1 MTSVATPPSPC
12 TGSTRLTARPV
23 AFDAIERAD
32 WDRLFAVTPSATP
45 FSRWTF
51 HRAWWDAYG
60 VTAHEQY
67 LVCTAD
73 EPDGE
78 IRAVVPLMHR
88 HEVEPGDRASATIL
102 RSPGRP
108 ATGVRPDAKAVFMA
122 ASYHADYAT
131 LLAAQHDLVDVA
143 EAVVDALS
151 GLSDSAH
158 DTIPWD
164 VVDLRRFRDDDQA
177 FGALHQAFRAR
188 SASCDW
194 EAITEREDVC
204 PVVALPSA
212 DWDEYL
218 ATLGKQD
225 RHEIRRKW
233 RRLEAVGVP
242 EFRLVPLTPTN
253 IDGFIDLHQAR
264 WGERGLFPPTEGG
277 ARSRGFLH
285 RLAELESAE
294 VQPQLQLGHLR
305 VRDRLIFAGLGFDD
319 GVTCYFYN
327 AGLDPEARDLSP
339 GVTGTAAYL
348 RDRQVAGRRRFD
360 FLRGNEP
367 YKYQWGA
374 VDEPIRRLLVTRT
387 H

>member
-1 MTSVATPPSPC
+1 
-12 TGSTRLTARPV
+12 V

-45 FSRWTF
+45 FSSWTF

-60 VTAHEQY
+60 ATAHEQY

-73 EPDGE
+73 DRDGV

-131 LLAAQHDLVDVA
+131 LLASESDLVDVA

-151 GLSDSAH
+151 DPSDSRH
-158 DTIPWD
+158 GTVPWD
-164 VVDLRRFRDDDQA
+164 VVDLRRFRNDDPV

-188 SASCDW
+188 STSCDW
-194 EAITEREDVC
+194 EATAEREDVC
-204 PVVALPSA
+204 PVVTLPSV

-233 RRLEAVGVP
+233 RRLEAVGIP

-277 ARSRGFLH
+277 ARSRRFLH
-285 RLAELESAE
+285 RLAELESVE
-294 VQPQLQLGHLR
+294 SQPQLQLGHLR
-305 VRDRLIFAGLGFDD
+305 VGDRLIFAGLGFDD